1 LKGAPIHDD
10 VTATAATTV
19 ATTPLWVNADG
30 STSTV
35 GCATAEV
42 PADHGLVLELA
53 ARCLAIALVRGYAGA
68 RELSDL
74 LAAARVRLPLLNWPT
89 SALQP
94 LTWSRDDPARDAVR

>member
-1 LKGAPIHDD
+1 M
-10 VTATAATTV
+10 TTLLR
-19 ATTPLWVNADG
+19 PMPRPLPPPRLWVNADG
-30 STSTV
+30 STSAV

-94 LTWSRDDPARDAVR
+94 LHLVAR